1 MTVFIGVVGRT
12 MEFTFDQTQISII
25 GSKYWDIVTSPKLGV
40 TESAITAPASNSGSV
55 SRTTTTTSSDNVSS
69 WKRPA
74 SSQVRLSVCLSVC
87 LSMSLLVMVL
97 SPHRWATV
105 AVCPGLLQLPALTMS
120 PAGNDLPHHRS
131 VCLSLCPSVCL
142 SMSLLVMVLS
152 QHRRATVAV
161 CPGLLQLPALTMS
174 PAGNDLPHHRSLYT
188 RVRVR
193 VRVRVKSKYV

>member
-74 SSQVRLSVCLSVC
+74 SSQVRLFVSLSVCLSVNE
-87 LSMSLLVMVL
+87 S
-97 SPHRWATV
+97 
-105 AVCPGLLQLPALTMS
+105 
-120 PAGNDLPHHRS
+120 AGNGAITAPPSNSGS
-131 VCLSLCPSVCL
+131 VSRTTTTTSSDNVSSWKRPASSQVSL
-142 SMSLLVMVLS
+142 
-152 QHRRATVAV
+152 H
-161 CPGLLQLPALTMS
+161 
-174 PAGNDLPHHRSLYT
+174 
-188 RVRVR
+188 
-193 VRVRVKSKYV
+193 